1 MGKNRDTLVPAG
13 DQYLDTIISESKYL
27 NWKNIIPT
35 GKHIACAS
43 DTCSIQT
50 ARTRWTAI
58 NSLVNHKL
66 SFCIWNTQPVF
77 HKHFSMQSKYYFKQH
92 H

>member
-50 ARTRWTAI
+50 ARI
-58 NSLVNHKL
+58 KN
-66 SFCIWNTQPVF
+66 CI
-77 HKHFSMQSKYYFKQH
+77 
-92 H
+92 